1 MSQYLTLVNRT
12 TKDLNGT
19 WNGRQYKIAPGK
31 HEFPEHQALK
41 FKEQNVVMGSE
52 NPYTLEKQYLIG
64 IVEYRDDCT
73 PIEQSNAV
81 ERIDRSLLPQSDTEF
96 KIVPGNGLYAPGRD
110 AAPLPSLQGLRG
122 APAPT
127 FSKDE

>member
-12 TKDLNGT
+12 SKNLQGT
-19 WNGRQYKIAPGK
+19 WNGRQYSIAPGK

-52 NPYTLEKQYLIG
+52 NPYTLEKKYLIG
-64 IVEYRDDCT
+64 IVEYKDDCS
-73 PIEQSNAV
+73 PIEQSAAV
-81 ERIDRSLLPQSDTEF
+81 ERIDRSQLPQGDQEY
-96 KIVPGNGLYAPGRD
+96 KVVPGNGLYRPTID
-110 AAPLPSLQGLRG
+110 SAPLPALQGLRG